1 MSDRNSS
8 ERQRDEATIELL
20 KKLREKL
27 FSEHISH
34 ARVAAYNLSWLQE
47 DGLAIL
53 KEALFGDYSRN
64 AKKAAAYGL
73 RNMKGRM
80 KKLAAEVLEQGLT
93 HSDRTTKAACLKS
106 LQLMRG
112 EVPKQQPRRNK
123 PHSSRR
129 KIQSSP
135 SSNSHRPNDRVNGN
149 RKSPEEKKSR
159 FNR

>member
-1 MSDRNSS
+1 MSDTKPS
-8 ERQRDEATIELL
+8 ERQRDPATLELL

-27 FSEHISH
+27 LANHIST
-34 ARVAAYNLSWLQE
+34 ARVAAYRLSWLQE

-53 KEALFGDYSRN
+53 KEILFGRYPRT
-64 AKKAAAYGL
+64 AKKASAYGL

-80 KKLAAEVLEQGLT
+80 KKLAIETLEQGLNHT
-93 HSDRTTKAACLKS
+93 DRTTQAACLKS

-112 EVPKQQPRRNK
+112 EITGKEKPQR

-129 KIQSSP
+129 RIHNTPQNRDRDRQNSP
-135 SSNSHRPNDRVNGN
+135 H
-149 RKSPEEKKSR
+149 EKRS

>member
-1 MSDRNSS
+1 MSDRKPS

-80 KKLAAEVLEQGLT
+80 KKMAAEVLEQDLT
-93 HSDRTTKAACLKS
+93 HRDTTTKAASLKS

-112 EVPKQQPRRNK
+112 EVPPKPPPRRNK

-129 KIQSSP
+129 KIQS
-135 SSNSHRPNDRVNGN
+135 RPDSQRNGN
-149 RKSPEEKKSR
+149 LKSPEEKRSR

>member
-1 MSDRNSS
+1 MPDKNSS
-8 ERQRDEATIELL
+8 ERQRDAATIELL

-27 FSEHISH
+27 FVDHIST

-53 KEALFGDYSRN
+53 KEALFGNYSRN

-80 KKLAAEVLEQGLT
+80 KKLAAEALEQGLNHT
-93 HSDRTTKAACLKS
+93 DRTTQAACLKS

-112 EVPKQQPRRNK
+112 EITGKEKPRSRPGGRPHRRIQDAPPHRNGIRK
-123 PHSSRR
+123 PQDKRFSRGR
-129 KIQSSP
+129 
-135 SSNSHRPNDRVNGN
+135 
-149 RKSPEEKKSR
+149 
-159 FNR
+159 